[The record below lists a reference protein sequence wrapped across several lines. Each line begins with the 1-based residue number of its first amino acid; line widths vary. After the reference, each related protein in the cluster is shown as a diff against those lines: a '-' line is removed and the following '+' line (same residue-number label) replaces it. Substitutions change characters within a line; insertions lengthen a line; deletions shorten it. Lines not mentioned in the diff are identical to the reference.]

1 MSLDGASQTRDAK
14 SGTIERAPTYHPCNP
29 TTPHQGGKRGQA
41 VDKKVAL
48 KFRQAFTLGG
58 NFLNY
63 YYHSVRAPP
72 RDKQS
77 YSLCGIDNTSLLIHS
92 WLILC
97 SNVFK
102 IRCFALSLS
111 CAGAACGGD
120 NLRSFR
126 QAFTLGGNPINRYHS
141 ARAPPRDKQPFDLC
155 CIDNIIFL
163 IHYCSILYS
172 NASKMHCFTCSSV
185 VTIYGV
191 SAKNKCL
198 AKFECHLFCPP
209 LAGVTN

>member
-1 MSLDGASQTRDAK
+1 MGEISPSRASRGKDRVASTL
-14 SGTIERAPTYHPCNP
+14 PP
-29 TTPHQGGKRGQA
+29 KRGT
-41 VDKKVAL
+41 KKVAL

-92 WLILC
+92 WYIMC

-102 IRCFALSLS
+102 IRCFALSFS

-126 QAFTLGGNPINRYHS
+126 QEYVLGEI
-141 ARAPPRDKQPFDLC
+141 
-155 CIDNIIFL
+155 
-163 IHYCSILYS
+163 
-172 NASKMHCFTCSSV
+172 
-185 VTIYGV
+185 
-191 SAKNKCL
+191 
-198 AKFECHLFCPP
+198 
-209 LAGVTN
+209 